1 LVHRIGSLL
10 AVLLLAASC
19 ASVPQPGL
27 WKVPEGFKVVG
38 YFPSW
43 SGDPS
48 SIRYEAL
55 THINYAFG
63 LASAAGDYQP
73 LEAPEKLTA
82 LVVRAHDAGVRVLLS
97 VGGWNEGSTKGLDTI
112 AADPE
117 ITNHF
122 LDQTR
127 QLLAQYNLDGV
138 DLDWEY
144 PRASTTVAYGAL
156 VTALA
161 GALHD
166 QGKVLSLAVSANG
179 MNGQYVGDEA
189 WGAADWINVMA
200 YDDGWASAGVPHSS
214 YAFARASIDYWVG
227 TRGLPPAKVV
237 LGVPFYGRSLAD
249 RKARSYRS
257 LLDTYPGADQT
268 DVSGAFAYNGFDT
281 LRSKVVN
288 QARVRAGGVMV
299 WQLNQD
305 ARGPKSLLS
314 LIYETVKEPAE

>member
-1 LVHRIGSLL
+1 MVHRFACVL
-10 AVLLLAASC
+10 AVLLFASSC
-19 ASVPQPGL
+19 ATVPQSSL
-27 WKVPEGFKVVG
+27 WKVPEGFKIVG

-48 SIRYEAL
+48 IIRYEAL
-55 THINYAFG
+55 THINYAFA
-63 LASAAGDYQP
+63 LASATGDFQP
-73 LEAPEKLTA
+73 LDAPDKLAA

-97 VGGWNEGSTKGLDTI
+97 VGGWNDGSTKGLDTI

-127 QLLAQYNLDGV
+127 QLLTQYDLDGV

-144 PRASTTVAYGAL
+144 PRASTTAAYGAL

-161 GALHD
+161 GVLHD
-166 QGKVLSLAVSANG
+166 QGKLLSLAVSANG
-179 MNGQYVGDEA
+179 LNGQYVGDEA
-189 WGAADWINVMA
+189 WTAADWINVMA
-200 YDDGWASAGVPHSS
+200 YDDGWASVGVPHSS

-227 TRGLPPAKVV
+227 TRGLPPVKVV
-237 LGVPFYGRSLAD
+237 LGVPFYGRSLVD
-249 RKARSYRS
+249 RKARSYRA
-257 LLDTYPGADQT
+257 LLDAYPTADQT